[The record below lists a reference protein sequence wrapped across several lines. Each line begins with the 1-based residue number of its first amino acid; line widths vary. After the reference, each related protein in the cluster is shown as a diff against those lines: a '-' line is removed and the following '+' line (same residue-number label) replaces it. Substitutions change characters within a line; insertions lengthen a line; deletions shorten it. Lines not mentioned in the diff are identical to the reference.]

1 MKSLITT
8 VTFLFALNSATLAG
22 GSFNLS
28 DIQEL
33 LQQQPKRW
41 AEIQMAYDVEDV
53 GTARRF
59 GRQWEHLG
67 GARCGPYQLQAREK
81 GSSGSPTYK
90 IIIYTNISFLD
101 NKGRKLADTPEK
113 APLNSF
119 RIKETLASIETSPL

>member
-1 MKSLITT
+1 MKASIATL
-8 VTFLFALNSATLAG
+8 TFLFAFAAATLAG

-41 AEIQMAYDVEDV
+41 AEIRRDYDVEDV
-53 GTARRF
+53 GTATRF

-67 GARCGPYQLQAREK
+67 GARCGPYELQARKK
-81 GSSGSPTYK
+81 GSSGSPTHT
-90 IIIYTNISFLD
+90 ITIYTKISFFD
-101 NKGRKLADTPEK
+101 SKGRKLADSPDK

-119 RIKETLASIETSPL
+119 RIKETITSIETSPL